1 MSSPLL
7 NQENLAE
14 DIIDSKMQK
23 KAGISPR
30 KKDFI
35 SSNDLPD
42 SLFSGH

>member
-7 NQENLAE
+7 NQGNLIE
-14 DIIDSKMQK
+14 DIIDFKMQN

-42 SLFSGH
+42 TLFSGH